1 VEKYNIIHMDN
12 DVSVLISQE
21 TINSLQKGLVDQGI
35 NLIDYVKNNHHISTK
50 QLLQNC
56 RKKKQKKFNFD
67 SFIKKYNHNERLIKD
82 HCLARTWNE
91 GYGGQCNR
99 SHNQGSNFCKLHKKQ
114 FDSEKGLP
122 HGIIGHGCPKKL
134 TYNNL
139 IEVVK
144 KRNGL
149 EDGEGERFA

>member
-1 VEKYNIIHMDN
+1 MDN

-21 TINSLQKGLVDQGI
+21 TIDALQNALSKQGKDFFKY
-35 NLIDYVKNNHHISTK
+35 LKNDHQISSK
-50 QLLQNC
+50 QLLKNC

-67 SFIKKYNHNERLIKD
+67 SFIKKYNHNERIIKGN
-82 HCLARTWNE
+82 CLARTWNE

-99 SHNQGSNFCKLHKKQ
+99 RHEQGSNFCKLHKKQ
-114 FDSEKGLP
+114 FDSKKGLP
-122 HGIIGHGCPKKL
+122 HGLIGHGCPKKL

-139 IEVVK
+139 IKVVK

-149 EDGEGERFA
+149 KDGEGERFA

>member
-1 VEKYNIIHMDN
+1 MDN

-21 TINSLQKGLVDQGI
+21 TIDALQHSLYSQRKDFFRYL
-35 NLIDYVKNNHHISTK
+35 KNNHQISSIQIVK
-50 QLLQNC
+50 KC
-56 RKKKQKKFNFD
+56 RKQKQKEFKFD
-67 SFIKKYNHNERLIKD
+67 RFIKKYNHNERVIKG
-82 HCLARTWNE
+82 HCMARTWNE

-99 SHNQGSNFCKLHKKQ
+99 GYEKGFHFCKLHKKQ

-139 IEVVK
+139 IKVVK

-149 EDGEGERFA
+149 EDGEVERFA